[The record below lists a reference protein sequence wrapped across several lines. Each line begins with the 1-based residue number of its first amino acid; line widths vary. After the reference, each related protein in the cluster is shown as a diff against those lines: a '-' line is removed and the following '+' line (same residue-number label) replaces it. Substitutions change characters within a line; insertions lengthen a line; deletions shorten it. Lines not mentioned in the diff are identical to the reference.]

1 MREHRI
7 TDAEVA
13 AVLRGQT
20 PDARPELASV
30 AVAVTM
36 LRRASFET
44 PPQPSTVLAARLDLE
59 RAARISTSGDELNTS
74 KSLSK
79 PQNWSSTSRTGR
91 RRVASSG
98 VVGLGLAAKIAIAV
112 AATAAVGITG
122 AGAAGAAG
130 MLPIPAQ
137 EVFNQVTG
145 QHPGGEHVSE
155 SGLEHSEFGLTTAEE
170 ARARAGAKR
179 EAALEN
185 AEAKRQAGLEKAAGQ
200 AAEQAQAGLETAEE
214 HAEAGLETAEQ
225 KSQVGQGAAEDAG
238 SVADDKSAGHDAPI
252 DAPRP

>member
-13 AVLRGQT
+13 AVLRGQI

-36 LRRASFET
+36 FRRASLET
-44 PPQPSTVLAARLDLE
+44 PPQPSAVLAARLDLE
-59 RAARISTSGDELNTS
+59 RAARISTSARELNTS
-74 KSLSK
+74 
-79 PQNWSSTSRTGR
+79 TAVTGR
-91 RRVASSG
+91 RRAASSG
-98 VVGLGLAAKIAIAV
+98 IVGLGLAAKIAIAV
-112 AATAAVGITG
+112 AATAIVGLTG

-130 MLPIPAQ
+130 MLPTPAQ
-137 EVFNQVTG
+137 EVFNRVTG

-170 ARARAGAKR
+170 ARAKAESKR

-185 AEAKRQAGLEKAAGQ
+185 VEAKRQAGLDKAAEHNQTG
-200 AAEQAQAGLETAEE
+200 AENATEHSEADVETAEEHAQTGLETAEE
-214 HAEAGLETAEQ
+214 Q
-225 KSQVGQGAAEDAG
+225 SQVGQEAAEDAG

-252 DAPRP
+252 EAPRP